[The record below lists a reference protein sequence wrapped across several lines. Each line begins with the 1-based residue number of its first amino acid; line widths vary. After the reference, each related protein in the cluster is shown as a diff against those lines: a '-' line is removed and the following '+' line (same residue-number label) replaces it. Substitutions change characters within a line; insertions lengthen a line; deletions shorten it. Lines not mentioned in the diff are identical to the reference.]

1 MTLFASPSLFIL
13 AIISFALAYFIGVK
27 QYTWLLSGFNERRVL
42 DKVKLSKIVGLYNLT
57 AGVIATISSVF
68 LTPNVKIVFPI
79 IIIGHVII
87 AAYVNTRMV
96 NKKTIQTD
104 DLFIIYQHIASLL
117 VKKTQKLLLLS

>member
-13 AIISFALAYFIGVK
+13 AIISIALAYFIGVK
-27 QYTWLLSGFNERRVL
+27 QYTWLLSGFNERRVP

-57 AGVIATISSVF
+57 AGVITTIGSVF
-68 LTPNVKIVFPI
+68 STPNVKILVPI

-96 NKKTIQTD
+96 
-104 DLFIIYQHIASLL
+104 H
-117 VKKTQKLLLLS
+117 

>member
-57 AGVIATISSVF
+57 AGVIATIDSVF
-68 LTPNVKIVFPI
+68 STPNVKILVPI

-96 NKKTIQTD
+96 HWKKITQMD
-104 DLFIIYQHIASLL
+104 DLL
-117 VKKTQKLLLLS
+117 

>member
-1 MTLFASPSLFIL
+1 MEVFSMTLFASPSLFIL

-27 QYTWLLSGFNERRVL
+27 QYTWLLSGFNERRVS

-57 AGVIATISSVF
+57 AGAIATIGSVF
-68 LTPNVKIVFPI
+68 TTPNAKILFPI

-96 NKKTIQTD
+96 Q
-104 DLFIIYQHIASLL
+104 
-117 VKKTQKLLLLS
+117 

>member
-57 AGVIATISSVF
+57 AGVIATIGSVF
-68 LTPNVKIVFPI
+68 LTPNVKIAFPI

-96 NKKTIQTD
+96 Q
-104 DLFIIYQHIASLL
+104 
-117 VKKTQKLLLLS
+117 

>member
-42 DKVKLSKIVGLYNLT
+42 DKVKLSQIVGLYNLT
-57 AGVIATISSVF
+57 VGVIATIGSVF
-68 LTPNVKIVFPI
+68 STPNVKILVPI

-96 NKKTIQTD
+96 
-104 DLFIIYQHIASLL
+104 H
-117 VKKTQKLLLLS
+117 